1 MGIFDGYKASA
12 KPTGNHTYLL
22 PGRYLATIAAT
33 KIVKKRNGSEAF
45 VNELSVNAV
54 LVRYQDP
61 TYTGTGDA
69 PLLLCNPKGTTG
81 SHMINPGNYFDGD
94 LKSMA
99 MAIEGMDEAAASDE
113 ETGITLEYLL
123 ELTGPTQP
131 KRGTVIEVNAQPI
144 VTGEGKLFTR
154 VEYVRSNLPHH
165 EKCITDEEIAEAV
178 ASSL

>member
-22 PGRYLATIAAT
+22 PGRYFATIAAT

-54 LVRYQDP
+54 LARYQDP
-61 TYTGTGDA
+61 THKGPVDA

-94 LKSMA
+94 LKAMA
-99 MAIEGMDEAAASDE
+99 MAIEDMTEAEQVTSRRASRLS
-113 ETGITLEYLL
+113 TSW
-123 ELTGPTQP
+123 
-131 KRGTVIEVNAQPI
+131 N
-144 VTGEGKLFTR
+144 
-154 VEYVRSNLPHH
+154 
-165 EKCITDEEIAEAV
+165 
-178 ASSL
+178 

>member
-45 VNELSVNAV
+45 VNELLINSV
-54 LVRYQDP
+54 LHRYEDP
-61 TYTGTGDA
+61 TFTGSGDA
-69 PLLLCNPKGTTG
+69 PKLLCNPKGTTG
-81 SHMINPGNYFDGD
+81 SHMINPGDYFDGD
-94 LKSMA
+94 IKAMA

-113 ETGITLEYLL
+113 ETGITLDYLL
-123 ELTGPTQP
+123 ELTGPDQP
-131 KRGTVIEVNAQPI
+131 KAGVVVEVNAQPI
-144 VTGEGKLFTR
+144 VTQAGKIFTR

-165 EKCITDEEIAEAV
+165 EDCITDEDLSAAV
-178 ASSL
+178 ANSL